1 MSPGVTGSVIGAATG
16 ACGCISMNLA
26 IIPMLVPIAGV
37 IAAIEI
43 YAIPLQSARFVK
55 AKPGVY
61 VLYDKNEDVIYIG
74 ESENLQ
80 NQFAKYVD
88 TNFEN
93 DTCKQKTHTYQREFV
108 ENPKERR
115 KQLLEDFK
123 NKNGKLP
130 LCNDVS

>member
-1 MSPGVTGSVIGAATG
+1 MELL
-16 ACGCISMNLA
+16 ND
-26 IIPMLVPIAGV
+26 
-37 IAAIEI
+37 EI
-43 YAIPLQSARFVK
+43 HLWLQSARFVK

-93 DTCKQKTHTYQREFV
+93 DICKQKTHTYQREFV
-108 ENPKERR
+108 ENPKERK
-115 KQLLEDFK
+115 KQLLENFK
-123 NKNGKLP
+123 EKHSKLP
-130 LCNDVS
+130 VCNDDNHEN

>member
-1 MSPGVTGSVIGAATG
+1 ME
-16 ACGCISMNLA
+16 L
-26 IIPMLVPIAGV
+26 LDD
-37 IAAIEI
+37 EI
-43 YAIPLQSARFVK
+43 HLWLQSARFVK

-108 ENPKERR
+108 ENPKERKR
-115 KQLLEDFK
+115 QLLEDFK
-123 NKNGKLP
+123 EKHRKIP
-130 LCNDVS
+130 VCNDDNPEN